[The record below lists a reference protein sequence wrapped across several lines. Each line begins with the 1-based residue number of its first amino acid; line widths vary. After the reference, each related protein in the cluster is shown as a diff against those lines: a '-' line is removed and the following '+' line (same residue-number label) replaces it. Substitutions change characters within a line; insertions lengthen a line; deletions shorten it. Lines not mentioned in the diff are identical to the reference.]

1 MAEWVSHSI
10 EMASNPTSATHVDK
24 AMAMWDSMVNAV
36 LDGQHIQTAP
46 SGRGV
51 TKKKR
56 VGVALATR
64 GAARR
69 GIGLKRIGEWY
80 SCGSMEPC

>member
-24 AMAMWDSMVNAV
+24 ARAMWDSIVNAV

-46 SGRGV
+46 
-51 TKKKR
+51 
-56 VGVALATR
+56 
-64 GAARR
+64 
-69 GIGLKRIGEWY
+69 
-80 SCGSMEPC
+80 